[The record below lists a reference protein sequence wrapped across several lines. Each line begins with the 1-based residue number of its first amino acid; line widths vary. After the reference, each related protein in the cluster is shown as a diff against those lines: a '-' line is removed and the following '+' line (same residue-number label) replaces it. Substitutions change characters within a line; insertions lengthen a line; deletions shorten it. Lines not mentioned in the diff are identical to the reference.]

1 MIKSSGL
8 RLLYGKC
15 STNVIRMLEA
25 NGSGLAMLSQYWDK
39 TLLGWQTTWELLVML
54 VWVLISMLLKG
65 EWIVLNLGHLTGGTT
80 SRIEPLR
87 LWIRLL
93 TILPSQTRANQAD
106 QCQHCCT
113 AVMIFNLLYRW
124 LSEGKYF
131 STPKFSSSGSRTH
144 DLWTTLKRNLSH
156 WARASP
162 DFLIFLFL

>member
-1 MIKSSGL
+1 
-8 RLLYGKC
+8 
-15 STNVIRMLEA
+15 
-25 NGSGLAMLSQYWDK
+25 
-39 TLLGWQTTWELLVML
+39 ML

-113 AVMIFNLLYRW
+113 AVMIFNLLHRW

-162 DFLIFLFL
+162 DFLIFFFFVKKAKKYFAKISPISESFLRTRSWQRDSIIYQMTSPLITSQHKSGVFSP